1 MDSKEA
7 KVLNWNV
14 EGLKG
19 VMSALSTDIFNNFD
33 ASILTETF
41 ITEDARIEVKGLYN
55 IHALARKEER
65 GRPSGGVTCLISP
78 KLTPFEILMRDDD
91 QVVVRTKMGFWFVC
105 TTDRTAVQ

>member
-41 ITEDARIEVKGLYN
+41 ITEDTRIEVKGLYN
-55 IHALARKEER
+55 IHSTCIGDKRGER
-65 GRPSGGVTCLISP
+65 QT
-78 KLTPFEILMRDDD
+78 
-91 QVVVRTKMGFWFVC
+91 VRGSDMPN
-105 TTDRTAVQ
+105 